1 MAILYAVVARGTV
14 VLAEFA
20 AVTGNVGALARRILE
35 KLPPDSDSRLCFSQ
49 DRYIFHV
56 LRSDGI
62 TFLCMANETF
72 GSEFKAHVLAFPLY
86 HPYLVRWVFFM
97 LFGSLAECMIGSFE
111 AANRKPFLYLT
122 FFQYILGHVANI
134 LDLTFAFHRFCQ
146 TMVLCLIFLL
156 CLLIFHHCLYI
167 KQLNFVFYVSKFIFS
182 YSVIYTVFICFSV
195 GRVPFLYLE
204 DIHMRFMK
212 NYGRVA
218 HSALAYAMN
227 DEFSRVL
234 HQQMEFFSS
243 NPSADT
249 LNRVRGEV
257 SEASFEDLF
266 IIYCFLKKNSVLSCI
281 SFVHFLTNHFSFLY
295 YPQLLIHT
303 IMVDNIDKIL
313 DRGDR
318 ISLLVDKTA
327 TMQDS
332 AFHFRKQSRRL
343 RRALWMKNAKLLA
356 VLTVAIALLL
366 YVIIAACCGGI
377 TLPSCRS
384 R

>member
-72 GSEFKAHVLAFPLY
+72 G
-86 HPYLVRWVFFM
+86 R
-97 LFGSLAECMIGSFE
+97 
-111 AANRKPFLYLT
+111 
-122 FFQYILGHVANI
+122 
-134 LDLTFAFHRFCQ
+134 
-146 TMVLCLIFLL
+146 
-156 CLLIFHHCLYI
+156 
-167 KQLNFVFYVSKFIFS
+167 
-182 YSVIYTVFICFSV
+182 
-195 GRVPFLYLE
+195 RVPFQYLE

-257 SEASFEDLF
+257 SE
-266 IIYCFLKKNSVLSCI
+266 
-281 SFVHFLTNHFSFLY
+281 
-295 YPQLLIHT
+295 IHT